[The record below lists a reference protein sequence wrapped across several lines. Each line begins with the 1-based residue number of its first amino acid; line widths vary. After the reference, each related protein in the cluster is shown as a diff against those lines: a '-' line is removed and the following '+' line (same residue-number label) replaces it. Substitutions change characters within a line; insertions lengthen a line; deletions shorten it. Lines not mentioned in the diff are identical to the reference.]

1 MGIAFT
7 GVMIRSRKRRR
18 TGYSSQRWPLP
29 RRRNSFI
36 WAQVGFSPTDP
47 QFEYLRAFLTLLA
60 RRERPTLGRLAHTL
74 GIRRQ
79 TVWQLEQ
86 TLCSGFGWSR
96 EFTRGDCRAADG
108 LYPFTFP
115 RRS

>member
-1 MGIAFT
+1 
-7 GVMIRSRKRRR
+7 MIRSPKRRR

-47 QFEYLRAFLTLLA
+47 QLEYLRAFLTLLA
-60 RRERPTLGRLAHTL
+60 RRERPTLGRLAQML

-86 TLCSGFGWSR
+86 TPLFRVWLV
-96 EFTRGDCRAADG
+96 TRVHAWRLQGRRRAVSIHV
-108 LYPFTFP
+108 P
-115 RRS
+115 R